1 MSQQEVIEERLSSHG
16 KSTQAIA
23 LNLLDNNFPLQWKM
37 VRLEEVASYINGY
50 AFKPSDW
57 GTKGLPIIRI
67 QNLNDPT
74 KQYNYFAGQIPE
86 RYLVREGDIL
96 ISWSASLGTY
106 MWSGTDAWLNQHI
119 FKAIV
124 KENIIFRDYFYWV
137 MTRQIE
143 HIAAEQTY
151 GSTMKHVV
159 QKSFLNSQIPLPPLS
174 EQHAIAKVLRTMY
187 KAILLRRDEL
197 ELGRERKAA
206 LMEYLFTHGAHNEP
220 IKRTEIGEIPES
232 WQVVRL
238 GEVFMTQL
246 GKMLSP
252 KAKVGKFPKPYM
264 RNANV
269 QWGHVD
275 YSEVFEMDSNENE
288 KTKFRLK
295 NDDILVCEGGEVG
308 RTAIWRDELSECYFQ
323 KAIHRLRPRSNQMLP
338 TFFLYHMEHAFL
350 YENIYGV
357 AGTETTIAHL
367 PQDKLVSMLI
377 PKPSLDEQKL
387 IAQILEACDTC
398 ILTLQ
403 REIKLLEELF
413 KAVLEELMTGQ
424 LSTLPL
430 IAEGEA
436 HE

>member
-232 WQVVRL
+232 WQVNSPNRTCVMLMFSGDMLTILKYLKWISMKMRRQSF
-238 GEVFMTQL
+238 GSKMMT
-246 GKMLSP
+246 
-252 KAKVGKFPKPYM
+252 
-264 RNANV
+264 
-269 QWGHVD
+269 
-275 YSEVFEMDSNENE
+275 
-288 KTKFRLK
+288 
-295 NDDILVCEGGEVG
+295 
-308 RTAIWRDELSECYFQ
+308 
-323 KAIHRLRPRSNQMLP
+323 
-338 TFFLYHMEHAFL
+338 FLYVK
-350 YENIYGV
+350 V
-357 AGTETTIAHL
+357 A
-367 PQDKLVSMLI
+367 
-377 PKPSLDEQKL
+377 
-387 IAQILEACDTC
+387 
-398 ILTLQ
+398 
-403 REIKLLEELF
+403 R
-413 KAVLEELMTGQ
+413 
-424 LSTLPL
+424 
-430 IAEGEA
+430 
-436 HE
+436 